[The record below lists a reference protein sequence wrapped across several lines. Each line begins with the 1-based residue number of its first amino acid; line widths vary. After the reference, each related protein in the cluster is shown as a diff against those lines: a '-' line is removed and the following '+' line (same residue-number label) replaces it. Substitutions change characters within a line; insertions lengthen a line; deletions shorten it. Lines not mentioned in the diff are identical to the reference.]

1 MFDPGPH
8 FGLGTIFRPLD
19 LIDAAAV
26 AVAAIDKILGLWCVL
41 PDHRP
46 PGALALIT
54 PHGGLWLRSPCGA
67 SCKSG
72 IKQTGVSDWRMASL
86 ATIPQSTSPARKDL
100 ASATGPITLVAASLV
115 IVWFELFC
123 RRCP

>member
-19 LIDAAAV
+19 LIAAAAV

-41 PDHRP
+41 SDHRP

-54 PHGGLWLRSPCGA
+54 PHGVFGCAR
-67 SCKSG
+67 
-72 IKQTGVSDWRMASL
+72 
-86 ATIPQSTSPARKDL
+86 PAAHPVNRVLSKPVL
-100 ASATGPITLVAASLV
+100 SKPV
-115 IVWFELFC
+115 
-123 RRCP
+123 